1 MTDTIQRVLRSYFS
15 GRTNSHVFLKYFDGI
30 CRQQI
35 QLSLS
40 SSNNNNK
47 NKNND
52 SLISQSIEATV
63 QNKKTIF
70 LEDSRASVD
79 CGSRCSVDA
88 IVLKRCLDAIHVVRS
103 CPQYYTSVRM
113 LLFASKIVGQR
124 IGTKFQ
130 SIHDEVII
138 RCLYCIYV

>member
-1 MTDTIQRVLRSYFS
+1 MTDTLQRVLRSYFS

-35 QLSLS
+35 
-40 SSNNNNK
+40 K
-47 NKNND
+47 
-52 SLISQSIEATV
+52 LISQSIEATV

-138 RCLYCIYV
+138 RCSYMYD